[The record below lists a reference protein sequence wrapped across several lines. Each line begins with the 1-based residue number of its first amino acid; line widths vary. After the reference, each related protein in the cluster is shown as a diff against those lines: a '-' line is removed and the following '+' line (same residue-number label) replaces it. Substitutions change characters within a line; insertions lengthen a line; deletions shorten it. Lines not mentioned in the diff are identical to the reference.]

1 MAMIVKKGY
10 EDKNGVKYDDLL
22 NVHFEKKE
30 DMATSLGK
38 YVAETDYKENMF
50 LSSSWNLT
58 NGIYLYQSYF
68 DPKIALRIYR
78 DFASYKYVHHN
89 DAKLIK
95 ELLERGKN
103 VLLTDF
109 PMGVITIE
117 DYVVGQAIPFYE
129 DYDTLAKVVINKKDE
144 LSIMKYYL
152 EIMKILKELYNN
164 SIIYADVRSRNFMI
178 NRVNNLVKL
187 IDFESQYISFDDR
200 LYKEMIKNIKLTINE
215 INDYLN
221 IKFKI
226 DKEDS
231 LDNIEETLLE
241 ENYKRSR

>member
-1 MAMIVKKGY
+1 MAMLVKEGYKDKKGINY
-10 EDKNGVKYDDLL
+10 DLL
-22 NVHFEKKE
+22 NIHFEKKE

-38 YVAETDYKENMF
+38 YVAETDYKDNMF

-78 DFASYKYVHHN
+78 DFASYKYVHHD

-109 PMGVITIE
+109 PKGVITIE

-200 LYKEMIKNIKLTINE
+200 LYKEMIKNIKITINE

>member
-1 MAMIVKKGY
+1 MAMLVKEGYKDKKGINY
-10 EDKNGVKYDDLL
+10 DLL
-22 NVHFEKKE
+22 NIHFEKKE

-38 YVAETDYKENMF
+38 YVAETDYKDNMF

-78 DFASYKYVHHN
+78 DFASYKYVHHD

-109 PMGVITIE
+109 PKGVITIE

-144 LSIMKYYL
+144 LTMMKYYL

-200 LYKEMIKNIKLTINE
+200 LYKEMIKNIKITINE

-221 IKFKI
+221 IKFKL

-241 ENYKRSR
+241 ETYKRSR

>member
-10 EDKNGVKYDDLL
+10 EDKNGVKYDNLL
-22 NVHFEKKE
+22 NIHFEKKE
-30 DMATSLGK
+30 DMATNLGK

-78 DFASYKYVHHN
+78 DFASYKYVHHD

-200 LYKEMIKNIKLTINE
+200 LYKEMIKNIKITINE

>member
-30 DMATSLGK
+30 DMATNLGK

-78 DFASYKYVHHN
+78 DFAGYKYVHHD

-200 LYKEMIKNIKLTINE
+200 LYKEMIKNIKITINE

>member
-1 MAMIVKKGY
+1 MAMIVNKGY

-38 YVAETDYKENMF
+38 YVAETDYKDNMF

-78 DFASYKYVHHN
+78 DFASYKYVHHD

-200 LYKEMIKNIKLTINE
+200 LYKEMIKNIKITINE

>member
-1 MAMIVKKGY
+1 MAMLVKEGYKDKKGINY
-10 EDKNGVKYDDLL
+10 DLL
-22 NVHFEKKE
+22 NIHFEKKE
-30 DMATSLGK
+30 DMATNLGK
-38 YVAETDYKENMF
+38 YVAETDYKDNMF

-78 DFASYKYVHHN
+78 DSASYKYVHHN

-200 LYKEMIKNIKLTINE
+200 LYKEMIKNIKITINE

>member
-1 MAMIVKKGY
+1 MAMIVKEGYKDKKGINY
-10 EDKNGVKYDDLL
+10 DLL
-22 NVHFEKKE
+22 NIHFEKKE

-38 YVAETDYKENMF
+38 YVAETDYKDNMF

-78 DFASYKYVHHN
+78 DFASYKYVHHD

-200 LYKEMIKNIKLTINE
+200 LYKEMIKNIKITINE

>member
-1 MAMIVKKGY
+1 MAMIVKEGYKDKKGINY
-10 EDKNGVKYDDLL
+10 DLL
-22 NVHFEKKE
+22 NIHFEKKE
-30 DMATSLGK
+30 DMATNLGK
-38 YVAETDYKENMF
+38 YVAETDYKDNMF

-78 DFASYKYVHHN
+78 DFASYKYVHHD

-109 PMGVITIE
+109 PKGVITIE

-200 LYKEMIKNIKLTINE
+200 LYKEMIKNIKITINE

>member
-38 YVAETDYKENMF
+38 YVAETDYKDNMF

-68 DPKIALRIYR
+68 DSKIALRIYR
-78 DFASYKYVHHN
+78 DFASYKYVHHD

-200 LYKEMIKNIKLTINE
+200 LYKEMIKNIKITINE

>member
-1 MAMIVKKGY
+1 MAMILKNGY
-10 EDKNGVKYDDLL
+10 ENKKGVKYDDLL

-30 DMATSLGK
+30 DMSSNLGK
-38 YVAETDYKENMF
+38 YVAETDYKDNMF

-78 DFASYKYVHHN
+78 DFANYKYVHHD
-89 DAKLIK
+89 DARLIK
-95 ELLERGKN
+95 ELLERKN
-103 VLLTDF
+103 NIKFTDF
-109 PMGVITIE
+109 PLGVITIE
-117 DYVVGQAIPFYE
+117 DYVIGQAIPYYE
-129 DYDTLAKVVINKKDE
+129 GYETLAKVSMDKINK
-144 LSIMKYYL
+144 STIIKYYL
-152 EIMKILKELYNN
+152 EILKILKELYHN
-164 SIIYADVRSRNFMI
+164 SIVYADVRARNFMI
-178 NRVNNLVKL
+178 NRVKNLVKL

-200 LYKEMIKNIKLTINE
+200 LYSEMIKNLKITINE

-221 IKFKI
+221 IQFKI

>member
-10 EDKNGVKYDDLL
+10 EDKNGVKYDNLL
-22 NVHFEKKE
+22 NIHFEKKE
-30 DMATSLGK
+30 DMATNLGK
-38 YVAETDYKENMF
+38 YVAETDYKDNMF

-78 DFASYKYVHHN
+78 DFASYKYVHHD

-200 LYKEMIKNIKLTINE
+200 LYKEMIKNIKITINE

>member
-38 YVAETDYKENMF
+38 YVAETDYKDNMF

-78 DFASYKYVHHN
+78 DFASYKYVHHD

-200 LYKEMIKNIKLTINE
+200 LYKEMIKNIKITINE

>member
-1 MAMIVKKGY
+1 MAMIIKEGY
-10 EDKNGVKYDDLL
+10 EDKKGVKYDDLL

-30 DMATSLGK
+30 DMSSNLGK
-38 YVAETDYKENMF
+38 YVAETDYKDNMF

-58 NGIYLYQSYF
+58 NGVYLYQSYF

-78 DFASYKYVHHN
+78 DFANYKYIYHN

-95 ELLERGKN
+95 ELLERKKN
-103 VLLTDF
+103 IKLTDF
-109 PMGVITIE
+109 PFGVITIE
-117 DYVVGQAIPFYE
+117 DYVVGQAIPYYE
-129 DYDTLAKVVINKKDE
+129 EYDTLAKVSMGKINE
-144 LSIMKYYL
+144 LTMMKYYL
-152 EIMKILKELYNN
+152 EILKILKELYSNG
-164 SIIYADVRSRNFMI
+164 IVYADVRARNFMI

-200 LYKEMIKNIKLTINE
+200 LYKDMIVNIKITINE

-221 IKFKI
+221 IEFKI
-226 DKEDS
+226 DKEDC

>member
-30 DMATSLGK
+30 DMATNLGK

-78 DFASYKYVHHN
+78 DFASYKYVHHD

-200 LYKEMIKNIKLTINE
+200 LYKEMIKNIKITINE

>member
-38 YVAETDYKENMF
+38 YVAETDYKDNMF

-109 PMGVITIE
+109 PMGVITID

-200 LYKEMIKNIKLTINE
+200 LYKEMIKNIKITINE